1 MTDLEKAI
9 TAGLRNSADQI
20 SGLSA
25 VVLAL
30 VRALEE
36 TGNLKRGKFIE
47 VLQKFRSDM
56 SPEDLAS
63 EQGQMIQRWLDILD
77 AGEVSQD
84 QKH

>member
-36 TGNLKRGKFIE
+36 SGNLNRNKFIE
-47 VLQKFRSDM
+47 VLQEFRSDM

-63 EQGQMIQRWLDILD
+63 EQGQMIQRWLNILD

>member
-25 VVLAL
+25 VVFAI
-30 VRALEE
+30 VRTLEE
-36 TGNLKRGKFIE
+36 SGNLNRDKFIE
-47 VLQKFRSDM
+47 VLQEFRSDM

-63 EQGQMIQRWLDILD
+63 EQGQMIQRWLNILD